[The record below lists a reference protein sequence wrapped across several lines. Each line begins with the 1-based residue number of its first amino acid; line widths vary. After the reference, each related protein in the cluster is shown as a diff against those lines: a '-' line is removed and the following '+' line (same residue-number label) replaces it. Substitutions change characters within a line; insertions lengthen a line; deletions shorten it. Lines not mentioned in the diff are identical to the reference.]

1 MWKIDSHSIRES
13 LELLELAIDGAK
25 DGITI
30 ADMQHPDLP
39 LIFVNEGFEHT
50 TGYKCE
56 EVLGRNCRFLQG
68 VNQELVNQAPLS
80 ILKQALDKA
89 ESCTVL
95 LKNYRKNGELFW
107 NRLSLTP
114 IFNKEKTL
122 THFVGV
128 QTDIT
133 AEILAR
139 EAAEKANKQLEENF
153 AIMEQDLAHA
163 SFVQQSILPTKFP
176 DSKCLNFSAKF
187 EPMTHIGGDFYDV
200 FEIKPDV
207 YGVMIADVTGHGAS
221 AALLTL
227 MAFDMFKEA
236 AKESCNPEDVL
247 RKTNQ
252 KLYKRIPPGK
262 FITMFYGVIDENAK
276 SFSYCQ
282 AGHPCGYLIKGEDQT
297 VHELSSNCSLLG
309 VFEDSMAEF
318 EQKTIALAT
327 GDKVVLYT
335 DAIIEAQ
342 AADKTYFGN
351 AKLSEFLSASAL
363 YPIEQVLKQLY
374 QSGLVFI
381 DGGEKSEA
389 KTVTT
394 CYQDDIT
401 LLGFEM
407 TV

>member
-1 MWKIDSHSIRES
+1 MWKTDNHSIRES
-13 LELLELAIDGAK
+13 LDLLQLAIDGAK

-50 TGYKCE
+50 TGYKRE

-68 VNQELVNQAPLS
+68 ANQELENQVPLS
-80 ILKQALDKA
+80 VLKKALYNA

-95 LKNYRKNGELFW
+95 LKNYHKNGDLFW

-114 IFNKEKTL
+114 IFNQEKIL

-133 AEILAR
+133 AEILAT
-139 EAAEKANKQLEENF
+139 EAAAKANKQLKENF

-176 DSKCLNFSAKF
+176 DSKCLHFSAKF
-187 EPMTHIGGDFYDV
+187 EPMTHIGGDFYDI
-200 FEIKPDV
+200 FEIEANI

-227 MAFDMFKEA
+227 MTFDMFKEA
-236 AKESCNPEDVL
+236 AKANCNPEDVL

-262 FITMFYGVIDENAK
+262 FITMFYGVINENAK
-276 SFSYCQ
+276 TFSYCQ
-282 AGHPCGYLIKGEDQT
+282 AGHPCGYLIKGEDQSI
-297 VHELSSNCSLLG
+297 HELTTKCSLLG
-309 VFEDSMAEF
+309 VFNDSMAEF
-318 EQKTIALAT
+318 EPKTIALAT

-342 AADKTYFGN
+342 AQDQSYFGSD
-351 AKLSEFLSASAL
+351 KLSALLSEIAL
-363 YPIEQVLKQLY
+363 QPIDQVLEHLY
-374 QSGLVFI
+374 RSGLAFI
-381 DGGEKSEA
+381 DGGEHC
-389 KTVTT
+389 KTETT
-394 CYQDDIT
+394 ASGYQDDVT
-401 LLGFEM
+401 LLGFEVSM
-407 TV
+407 